1 LSGHVRNID
10 ATVLTTPKCRC
21 AFCNEYPGQPATRA
35 LASGSDRAARNK
47 SYHYSWV
54 YGCRESKR
62 FMQRYS
68 LSMTV
73 FEIEGGTGRRKHEA
87 TSSRHSI
94 TPRRH
99 LEPRPNPELLLVE
112 VNKGILFCCCSVSS
126 CQAHSQHAS
135 TSIIL
140 YIAA

>member
-1 LSGHVRNID
+1 
-10 ATVLTTPKCRC
+10 
-21 AFCNEYPGQPATRA
+21 
-35 LASGSDRAARNK
+35 
-47 SYHYSWV
+47 
-54 YGCRESKR
+54 
-62 FMQRYS
+62 
-68 LSMTV
+68 MTV

-87 TSSRHSI
+87 TSSSHSITRHSI

-99 LEPRPNPELLLVE
+99 LDPHPNPDLLVE